1 MLRMLIPLVSLA
13 LMAQTAAP
21 RPPVPGPPAA
31 GSAEPQDSD
40 AIGFLGPRTIRYAD
54 FLGWLKLV
62 AGPGS
67 TQIRRDPSRRSGA
80 VRQYL
85 DLQILDAKA
94 EQEHIQNTPE
104 YQRLLVALDQQ
115 GRARL
120 LLDEDRPG
128 GDGLRIRD
136 QAEHPPEAELLAY
149 FQAHRERFAL
159 PERFTAR
166 HILVRVKDGLGAQGT
181 GLPEPEARR
190 KVAWIQQA
198 LQAGRNFQD
207 LAREYSED
215 AGSRAA
221 GGLYQDIPFGRF
233 PLAFEQA
240 VRTQQL
246 GQVGEPVQTA
256 FGYHLILVES
266 REPAAP
272 AEYGQARE
280 AVRAA
285 LIPERRERLRQAFLA
300 EVRKRVGYRPSAALA
315 RFEWKEER
323 ARSLAEAQ
331 AANGPGT
338 EALQPRWLGPA
349 PPPNWP

>member
-1 MLRMLIPLVSLA
+1 MLIPLVSLA
-13 LMAQTAAP
+13 LMAQTPVP
-21 RPPVPGPPAA
+21 RPPVPGALAA
-31 GSAEPQDSD
+31 GFAEPRDSD
-40 AIGFLGPRTIRYAD
+40 PIGFLGPRTIRYAD

-62 AGPGS
+62 AGPGAA
-67 TQIRRDPSRRSGA
+67 QIRGDPSRRSGA
-80 VRQYL
+80 MRQFL
-85 DLQILDAKA
+85 DLQVLDAKA
-94 EQEHIQNTPE
+94 EQEHIQDTPDC
-104 YQRLLVALDQQ
+104 QRLLAALEQQ
-115 GRARL
+115 GRAKL

-128 GDGLRIRD
+128 GDGRRLRN
-136 QAEHPPEAELLAY
+136 QAEHPSEAELLAF

-166 HILVRVKDGLGAQGT
+166 HILVRVKDGLGAQGL
-181 GLPEPEARR
+181 GLPEPEAQR

-207 LAREYSED
+207 LARAYSED

-240 VRTQQL
+240 VRTQAL

-256 FGYHLILVES
+256 FGYHLILVEA

-300 EVRKRVGYRPSAALA
+300 EARKRVGYRPSAVLA
-315 RFEWKEER
+315 RYAWEEKR

-331 AANGPGT
+331 AASGPGP
-338 EALQPRWLGPA
+338 EAFHPRWLGLPRPGPN
-349 PPPNWP
+349 PP